1 MPKATAIWLIDNT
14 SLTFEQI
21 ASFCGLHL
29 LEVESLANGETDQHM
44 SGFDPIV
51 SSQLEVDEIRRCEN
65 DPAARLTLKTN
76 AYFESE
82 SRTGKYTPKSKRHD
96 KPDAI
101 LWLLKFYPEMPD
113 SDICSLLGTTKATIR
128 SIKSKTHRNSQTLKP
143 RSPVMI
149 GLCSEHELEIAIS
162 KLNRG

>member
-21 ASFCGLHL
+21 ASFCGLHP
-29 LEVESLANGETDQHM
+29 LEIESLANGETGQHM

-65 DPAARLTLKTN
+65 DPTARLRLKTN
-76 AYFESE
+76 MYLESE
-82 SRTGKYTPKSKRHD
+82 SKVKKYTPKSKRSD

-101 LWLLKFYPEMPD
+101 LWLLKCYPEMPE
-113 SDICSLLGTTKATIR
+113 SDICSLLGTTKHTIR
-128 SIKSKTHRNSQTLKP
+128 SIKNKTHKSSHTAKP
-143 RSPVMI
+143 RSPAAI
-149 GLCSEHELEIAIS
+149 GLCSEQELDLAIS